1 MFVYF
6 RKDTRKFSHAAPF
19 SNGGDWL
26 HEFELPNGK
35 LDHKYILK
43 DDDTVEEGEQLPT
56 SNSPIMTAQ
65 EFNLQG
71 LRRLRDTKLQE
82 TDWWA
87 VSDRIMSDAQKNY
100 RQQLRDITKLY
111 SNVGEAVWPEMPS

>member
-6 RKDTRKFSHAAPF
+6 RKDTRKFSHVAPF

-26 HEFELPNGK
+26 YEFELPNGK
-35 LDHKYILK
+35 LDYTYILK
-43 DDDTVEEGEQLPT
+43 DDDTIEEGEQLP
-56 SNSPIMTAQ
+56 SSSPVMTEY

-71 LRRLRDTKLQE
+71 LRRLRDSKLQE

-87 VSDRIMSDAQKNY
+87 MSDRTMTETQINY

-111 SNVGEAVWPEMPS
+111 SNVGEAVWPEMPSN